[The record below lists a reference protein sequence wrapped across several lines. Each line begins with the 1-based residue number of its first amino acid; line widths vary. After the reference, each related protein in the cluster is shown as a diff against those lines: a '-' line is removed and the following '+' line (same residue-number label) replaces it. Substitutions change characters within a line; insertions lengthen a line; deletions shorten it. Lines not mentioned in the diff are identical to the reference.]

1 MTTLYPSKDKIEE
14 IFSDRDLPD
23 IFNSYLS
30 EHVDVSVAGRD
41 FTMSG
46 LYKSKDAFHDAVY
59 TRAASVVKMETFRI
73 EVNHVI
79 GGGDSAWAAVH
90 STGTGLSLSGQ

>member
-1 MTTLYPSKDKIEE
+1 MSTYPTKDKIEE
-14 IFSDRDLPD
+14 IFADRDIPD

-30 EHVDVSVAGRD
+30 DHVDVSVAGQE
-41 FTMSG
+41 FHLSG
-46 LYKSKDAFHDAVY
+46 QYKSKDAFHDAIY
-59 TRAASVVKMETFRI
+59 IRLSSALQLETIRV

-90 STGTGLSLSGQ
+90 STCTSLTKSGQ